1 MIVRNDR
8 ATLPDTGNPVTAD
21 DYEQL
26 LTDPGEAGI
35 FVRPEDAAALDAA
48 AERAG
53 LARWAVD
60 LAGVRTKE
68 ALLARL
74 AERLGFPDWFGGNWD
89 ALNDVLA
96 ERAWEEPHGIVLTL
110 GHCGELAGADPA
122 AFETA
127 LEVFDS
133 VAESCYD
140 EDIPFWVLVDGVDA
154 KAFDLPVLGRSED

>member
-1 MIVRNDR
+1 M
-8 ATLPDTGNPVTAD
+8 TPEE
-21 DYEQL
+21 YEQL

-35 FVRPEDAAALDAA
+35 FVRPDDAAALDAA

-53 LARWAVD
+53 LARWRVD
-60 LAGVRTKE
+60 LAGVRTKGE
-68 ALLARL
+68 LLARL
-74 AERLGFPDWFGGNWD
+74 AERLRFPEWFGDNWD

-96 ERAWEEPHGIVLTL
+96 EQAWEQPNGIVLTL
-110 GHCGELAGADPA
+110 EHCSDLAAADPG

-140 EDIPFWVLVDGVDA
+140 EDIPFWVLVGGVEA
-154 KAFDLPVLGRSED
+154 RAFDLPVIGKTGG

>member
-1 MIVRNDR
+1 VIVRNDR
-8 ATLPDTGNPVTAD
+8 ATLPDPGNPVTAD

-53 LARWAVD
+53 LTRWAVD

-110 GHCGELAGADPA
+110 GRCGDLAGADPE

-154 KAFDLPVLGRSED
+154 KAFDLPVIGRSED

>member
-1 MIVRNDR
+1 VSS
-8 ATLPDTGNPVTAD
+8 AD
-21 DYEQL
+21 YDSL

-60 LAGVRTKE
+60 LGGVRGKAE
-68 ALLARL
+68 LLARL
-74 AERLGFPDWFGGNWD
+74 AERLGFPEWFGGNWD

-96 ERAWEEPHGIVLTL
+96 EQAWSEPHGIVLTL
-110 GHCGELAGADPA
+110 ERCGDLAAADPE

-127 LEVFDS
+127 LEVLDS

-154 KAFDLPVLGRSED
+154 SAFDLPVIGANEG

>member
-1 MIVRNDR
+1 
-8 ATLPDTGNPVTAD
+8 VTPEE
-21 DYEQL
+21 YEQL

-35 FVRPEDAAALDAA
+35 FVRPDDAAALDAA

-53 LARWAVD
+53 LARWRVD
-60 LAGVRTKE
+60 LAGVRTKDE
-68 ALLARL
+68 LLARL
-74 AERLGFPDWFGGNWD
+74 AERLRFPEWFGGNWD

-96 ERAWEEPHGIVLTL
+96 EQAWEQPNGIVLTL
-110 GHCGELAGADPA
+110 EHCSDLAAADPE

-140 EDIPFWVLVDGVDA
+140 EDIPFWVLVDGVEA
-154 KAFDLPVLGRSED
+154 RSFDLPVIGKTGD

>member
-1 MIVRNDR
+1 M
-8 ATLPDTGNPVTAD
+8 

-26 LTDPGEAGI
+26 LIDPGEAGV
-35 FVRPEDAAALDAA
+35 FVRPADAAALDAA

-53 LARWAVD
+53 LTRWTVD

-68 ALLARL
+68 ALLTTL
-74 AERLGFPDWFGGNWD
+74 AERLEFPEWFGANWD

-96 ERAWEEPHGIVLTL
+96 ERAWEESKGVVLAL
-110 GHCGELAGADPA
+110 EHCGELAHADPE

-127 LEVFDS
+127 LEVLDS

-140 EDIPFWVLVDGVDA
+140 EDIPFWVFVDGVDA
-154 KAFDLPVLGRSED
+154 EAFDLPVLGEGDEE

>member
-1 MIVRNDR
+1 M
-8 ATLPDTGNPVTAD
+8 

-26 LTDPGEAGI
+26 LIDPGEAGV
-35 FVRPEDAAALDAA
+35 FVRPADAAALDAA

-53 LARWAVD
+53 LTRWTVD

-68 ALLARL
+68 ALLTTL
-74 AERLGFPDWFGGNWD
+74 AERLEFPEWFGANWD

-96 ERAWEEPHGIVLTL
+96 ERAWEQSKGVVLTL
-110 GHCGELAGADPA
+110 ERCSELAHADPE

-127 LEVFDS
+127 LEVLDS

-140 EDIPFWVLVDGVDA
+140 EDIPFWVFVDGVDA
-154 KAFDLPVLGRSED
+154 EAFDLPVLGEGDGE

>member
-1 MIVRNDR
+1 M
-8 ATLPDTGNPVTAD
+8 

-26 LTDPGEAGI
+26 LIDPGEAGV
-35 FVRPEDAAALDAA
+35 FVRPADAAALDAA

-53 LARWAVD
+53 LTRWMVD

-68 ALLARL
+68 ALLATL
-74 AERLGFPDWFGGNWD
+74 AERLEFPEWFGANWD

-96 ERAWEEPHGIVLTL
+96 ERAWEQSKGVVLAL
-110 GHCGELAGADPA
+110 EHCGELAHADPE

-127 LEVFDS
+127 LEVLDS

-140 EDIPFWVLVDGVDA
+140 EDIPFWVFVDGVDA
-154 KAFDLPVLGRSED
+154 EAFDLPVLGEGDEE

>member
-1 MIVRNDR
+1 M
-8 ATLPDTGNPVTAD
+8 

-26 LTDPGEAGI
+26 LMDPGEAGV
-35 FVRPEDAAALDAA
+35 FVRPADAVALDAA

-53 LARWAVD
+53 LARWTVD
-60 LAGVRTKE
+60 LAGVRSKE

-74 AERLGFPDWFGGNWD
+74 AERLEFPEWFGDNWD

-96 ERAWEEPHGIVLTL
+96 ERAWEQAKGVVFTL
-110 GHCGELAGADPA
+110 ERCGELAQADPD

-140 EDIPFWVLVDGVDA
+140 EDIPFWVLVGGVDA
-154 KAFDLPVLGRSED
+154 EAFDLPVLGEGDGE